1 MKQSYLLTAFFA
13 VVALCNPAF
22 AQRLVEGTIKSE
34 INKQPIPFATIFI
47 KEDNVE
53 TYANI
58 QGKYRIEVSEKA
70 KTVYIASAGF
80 LPQEITI
87 NPLDRT
93 STVDVFLA
101 DNDLELKQQIVTAN
115 RAEENLQITPVSA
128 SVVQGITIQNRNAF
142 VTTDAISASPN
153 VITDAWSP
161 SQVHFSIRGFSTSIS
176 DPGIESAVGL
186 YIDDVF
192 YSRGFGFN
200 STLMDIERIEILRGP
215 QGTMFGKNTIGGL
228 VNVITEK
235 PKMATIAGADVNMG
249 SFNSAGNSPLPMFQI
264 RGKYNSMILKN
275 RLAFRINGGYS
286 STDGYIKDLN
296 EEANQINKA
305 AFWGFRG
312 GLLYQPTPKI
322 TLDANAFYSKDNNMQ
337 GTMMQISGLK
347 GLGVKPY
354 DTLEQRTR
362 YGDDRGNSFSR
373 NQYGVSARG
382 QFLMGKNTLNT
393 VTSYFNEED
402 SNFGD
407 FDKTKLK
414 IIELGRTKSL
424 KAFTQEVRYASPRN
438 QKWAYLFGVH
448 FITEVIGNH
457 DTVATFPTF
466 AKLYGINDSLYRETY
481 GGGGKVNNTNIA
493 LFTSHSLQLASK
505 LKLNVGGRFTYEK
518 KNLHLY
524 QQVTPYANHPLMTD
538 SIVAFAYP
546 LAKRDSMFNYG
557 RSYPAF
563 SGNIGMDYRIN
574 DSIFTYVNVSRGFK
588 GAGFNMVYSY
598 SPADSNFSGDK
609 LYYKPEYM
617 MNYEWGFK
625 SQFNNRYRING
636 NVFYSS
642 YKNKQELLI
651 QNTSVNIANAKAVAG
666 WGAELEASI
675 IPFKGFQIN
684 VSGSHLNLKYQD
696 FVFGTKKI
704 KNAAGQDTIVANDLS
719 GNRVAKAPD
728 WTAGLSLQYARLVLN
743 KVRILARADWNY
755 SGYSYNDI
763 ANNAQ
768 IARMPANMVGARIA
782 FSDKEMRYTVAIW
795 GKNLTNAT
803 YRIHGWDYGFEKIAA
818 INPPRMIGVEL
829 RYNFIK

>member
-1 MKQSYLLTAFFA
+1 MKQSYLFTTLFA
-13 VVALCNPAF
+13 VVAICSPAL

-34 INKQPIPFATIFI
+34 INKQPIPFATIYI

-58 QGKYRIEVSEKA
+58 QGKYRIEVSDKA
-70 KTVYIASAGF
+70 KTVYISSAGF
-80 LPQEITI
+80 LPQEVSI
-87 NPLDRT
+87 NPLDKT
-93 STVDVFLA
+93 SVVDVLLA

-128 SVVQGITIQNRNAF
+128 SVVQAITIQNRNAF

-200 STLMDIERIEILRGP
+200 ATLMDIERIEILRGP

-249 SFNSAGNSPLPMFQI
+249 SFSSAGNSPLPMFQI
-264 RGKYNSMILKN
+264 RGKYNAMILKN
-275 RLAFRINGGYS
+275 RLAFRLNGGYS

-296 EEANQINKA
+296 EEANKINKA

-312 GLLYQPTPKI
+312 ALLYQPTPKI
-322 TLDANAFYSKDNNMQ
+322 TIDANAFYSKDNNMQ
-337 GTMMQISGLK
+337 GTIMQTDGLK
-347 GLGVKPY
+347 FFGVKPY

-362 YGDDRGNSFSR
+362 FGDDKGNSFLR
-373 NQYGVSARG
+373 NQYGVSART
-382 QFLMGKNTLNT
+382 QFLLGKNTLNT
-393 VTSYFNEED
+393 VTSYFNESD
-402 SNFGD
+402 STFGD

-414 IIELGRTKSL
+414 IIELGRVKSL
-424 KAFTQEVRYASPRN
+424 KAFTQEIRYASPRN
-438 QKWAYLFGVH
+438 QKWSYLYGLH
-448 FITEVIGNH
+448 FITETIGNH
-457 DTVATFPTF
+457 DSVASFATF
-466 AKLYGINDSLYRETY
+466 AKLFGVNDSLYKETY
-481 GGGGKVNNTNIA
+481 GGGGTVNNTNLA
-493 LFTSHSLQLASK
+493 LFTAHTLQLGSK
-505 LKLNVGGRFTYEK
+505 LNLNVGGRYTFEK
-518 KNLHLY
+518 KDLSLY
-524 QQVTPYANHPLMTD
+524 QQVNAYLPKPLMT
-538 SIVAFAYP
+538 SPAVAFAYP
-546 LAKRDSMFNYG
+546 LARPDSMFTHGVQY
-557 RSYPAF
+557 SAL
-563 SGNIGMDYRIN
+563 SGNIGLDYRIN

-598 SPADSNFSGDK
+598 APADSNFSGDK
-609 LYYKPEYM
+609 LYYKPEFM

-625 SQFNNRYRING
+625 SQFFNRYRING

-642 YKNKQELLI
+642 YQNKQELLI
-651 QNTSVNIANAKAVAG
+651 QNTSVNIANAKLVSG

-684 VSGSHLNLKYQD
+684 VSGSHLNLKYDD
-696 FVFGTKKI
+696 FIFGTKTI
-704 KNAAGQDTIVANDLS
+704 KTAAGQDTLVPNDLS

-728 WTAGLSLQYARLVLN
+728 WTAGLSLQYSHLFLN
-743 KVRILARADWNY
+743 KVRMLARADWNY
-755 SGYSYNDI
+755 SGYSFNDI
-763 ANNAQ
+763 ANNAS
-768 IARMPANMVGARIA
+768 IARMPANMVGGRIA
-782 FSDKEMRYTVAIW
+782 FSDKEMRYTFAIW

-803 YRIHGWDYGFEKIAA
+803 YRIHGWDYGFEKVAA

-829 RYNFIK
+829 RYNFFK